1 MILKPITPLVEI
13 PVIGSDIS
21 LDTLVSVLN
30 NSGAPCQIRID
41 NGEAAI
47 DQPSIALATGE
58 RATIAKNSSDE
69 IFAEDLT
76 GTSVSDVFA
85 TKIAFAN

>member
-21 LDTLVSVLN
+21 LATLVSVLN

-41 NGEAAI
+41 NGEAAN

-58 RATIAKNSSDE
+58 RATIAKDSGDVIYS
-69 IFAEDLT
+69 EDLT
-76 GTSVSDVFA
+76 GTGVTGVFA
-85 TKIAFAN
+85 TKIAYGN